1 MSRVRNINTKSEGYI
16 EMKLIKTLVVA
27 CAFSAVSAYAVDPVK
42 TDMTCEQMSEQ
53 YAVTAEA
60 KERFADLVGTC
71 EGIYEINGALYARA
85 QAVIRNV
92 RGRVVRL
99 YLPATDH
106 TFQVTAEA
114 DGRVWVGD
122 RKMRIGDMGR
132 GDRIGIYLSVDKFTN
147 EIVDEIVLPT
157 SDESEAEVVTV
168 TVEEVEALPTTG

>member
-1 MSRVRNINTKSEGYI
+1 MFKVRNFNTKSEGYI

-85 QAVIRNV
+85 EAVIRNI

-106 TFQVTAEA
+106 TFQVTAEE

-122 RKMRIGDMGR
+122 RKMRIREMGR

-157 SDESEAEVVTV
+157 ADEVEAEVVTV

>member
-1 MSRVRNINTKSEGYI
+1 
-16 EMKLIKTLVVA
+16 MKLIKTLIVA
-27 CAFSAVSAYAVDPVK
+27 SAFCAVSAYAVDPVK

-53 YAVTAEA
+53 YAVTDAA

-71 EGIYEINGALYARA
+71 EGIYEINGSLYARA
-85 QAVIRNV
+85 EAVIRNI

-122 RKMRIGDMGR
+122 QKMRIREMGR
-132 GDRIGIYLSVDKFTN
+132 GDRIGIYLSIDKFA
-147 EIVDEIVLPT
+147 EEEVDEIVMA
-157 SDESEAEVVTV
+157 SADEVTPDAVEVEVVTV
-168 TVEEVEALPTTG
+168 EIEEVEALPTTG